1 MHGKTHLMLLCH
13 ESIPCVTLTVPS
25 KTKHS
30 LLQLQSLQIYL
41 VIIRTEKRNLKNF
54 THLAWVKIPLPQQ
67 GTQTEFCSV
76 SASHDILV
84 GVGKT
89 LQIGEFAEK
98 QSAN

>member
-1 MHGKTHLMLLCH
+1 MHGKTHFMLLCH
-13 ESIPCVTLTVPS
+13 ENIPCITLTIPS
-25 KTKHS
+25 KTKHNS
-30 LLQLQSLQIYL
+30 LQLQSLQTHL

-54 THLAWVKIPLPQQ
+54 THLAWVKIPLPRQ

-76 SASHDILV
+76 SASPDISV

-89 LQIGEFAEK
+89 LQTGEFAEK